1 MSASDG
7 QACLERPQL
16 DTYSLAA
23 DLSGLYLD
31 CPYYEGPLTGYLRVE
46 PGDGRPKVSGLMQ
59 VDNTTVDIPLAL
71 ASSSDGPDLD
81 LDLP

>member
-1 MSASDG
+1 M
-7 QACLERPQL
+7 
-16 DTYSLAA
+16 AA

-81 LDLP
+81 LDFTLTWVTKFRLTVRPCMT